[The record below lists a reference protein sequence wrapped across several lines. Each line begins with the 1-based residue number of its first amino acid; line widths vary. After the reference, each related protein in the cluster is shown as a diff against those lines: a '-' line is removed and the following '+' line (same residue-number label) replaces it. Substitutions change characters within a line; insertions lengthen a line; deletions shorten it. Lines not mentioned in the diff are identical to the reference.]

1 MMDIDQIVGDA
12 CDRVLARSWAGRKTS
27 LKKTP
32 IQNLEIGSSRWQE
45 QVKHGLLDGFG
56 IEDIALRLKCHRH
69 HVATEVKRLRAKGDL
84 AKWWG
89 RV

>member
-12 CDRVLARSWAGRKTS
+12 FDRAIANSSSWRKNS
-27 LKKTP
+27 PKKTP

-56 IEDIALRLKCHRH
+56 IEDIALRLHCHRS
-69 HVATEVKRLRAKGDL
+69 HVAAEVKRLRAKGDL